1 MTVKELIEKLK
12 ELDQEREIWIFY
24 DYPYA
29 ALEPRIDGEVD
40 EEQAARFASKGVVEG
55 DYYIDI

>member
-1 MTVKELIEKLK
+1 MTVKELIENLK

-29 ALEPRIDGEVD
+29 AIEPIIDGEAD
-40 EEQAARFASKGVVEG
+40 EEQAARFSRVVEG
-55 DYYIDI
+55 DYFIFAG